1 MCGRIAIFSEPER
14 LARVLDAGLAAELD
28 GLRGPRWNVAPTTE
42 VLGVADR
49 RSEDGGDAGG
59 LSRVLD
65 RYRWGLVPPWAK
77 DPAAGARMFNA
88 RAETVAT
95 KPSFRRAF
103 ASQRLLVPVDG
114 FYEWQV
120 DDRGKKH
127 PQYFTRRDG
136 APMVLAGLWEWH
148 GPFDGAGSRGAGVHA
163 GGLLSCTVITT
174 SAGPDMDG
182 VHDRMPVVLDPG
194 AWGAWLDPDNRD
206 RPELEAML
214 VGSVPGTLV
223 HHEVDPRVGNTRNDD
238 PSLVEPLAASTP
250 ADPGVA

>member
-103 ASQRLLVPVDG
+103 ASQRLLVPVDVTVP
-114 FYEWQV
+114 F
-120 DDRGKKH
+120 R
-127 PQYFTRRDG
+127 TRVAT
-136 APMVLAGLWEWH
+136 APVTPTALPTVMVAPVRVRPPAPTVRVCVVAWPSPMLTVVE
-148 GPFDGAGSRGAGVHA
+148 
-163 GGLLSCTVITT
+163 LL
-174 SAGPDMDG
+174 
-182 VHDRMPVVLDPG
+182 
-194 AWGAWLDPDNRD
+194 
-206 RPELEAML
+206 
-214 VGSVPGTLV
+214 TLS
-223 HHEVDPRVGNTRNDD
+223 E
-238 PSLVEPLAASTP
+238 LVE
-250 ADPGVA
+250 